1 MIFLKPDKKSAT
13 VGTIA
18 FIIILV
24 YISPRK
30 LADHPI
36 IC

>member
-24 YISPRK
+24 YISLEK
-30 LADHPI
+30 S
-36 IC
+36 